1 MPWGDPI
8 DVDDDADMELEYSE
22 CPGIPEG
29 FIGMVCTDI
38 RGVVITGEV
47 CPTFLLPRTL
57 R

>member
-1 MPWGDPI
+1 MPWDDPI
-8 DVDDDADMELEYSE
+8 DGDGDTESEYSE

-38 RGVVITGEV
+38 CGVVIAGEV
-47 CPTFLLPRTL
+47 CSTFLLPRTL